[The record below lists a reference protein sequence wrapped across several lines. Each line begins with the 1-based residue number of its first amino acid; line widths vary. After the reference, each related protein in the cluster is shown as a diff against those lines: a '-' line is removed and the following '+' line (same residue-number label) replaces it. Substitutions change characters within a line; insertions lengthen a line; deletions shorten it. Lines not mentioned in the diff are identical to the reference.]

1 MLIELGSAFALVF
14 IIEGI
19 LPLIAPNFWRETFT
33 KMIDLNNDQ
42 LRIAGLFS
50 MIMGLLILIMVR

>member
-1 MLIELGSAFALVF
+1 MLLELSSAFALVL

-19 LPLIAPNFWRETFT
+19 LPLLVPNLWRDTFA
-33 KMIDLNNDQ
+33 KMGTLTNDQ
-42 LRIAGLFS
+42 LRIIGLFS

>member
-1 MLIELGSAFALVF
+1 MLIELGSAFALVL

-19 LPLIAPNFWRETFT
+19 LPLISPNLWRETFA
-33 KMIDLNNDQ
+33 KMINFNNGQ
-42 LRIAGLFS
+42 LRAVGLFS

>member
-1 MLIELGSAFALVF
+1 MWIELGSAFALVL

-19 LPLIAPNFWRETFT
+19 LPLIAPNLWRETFA
-33 KMIDLNNDQ
+33 KMIDFNNGQ
-42 LRIAGLFS
+42 VRTVGLFS